1 MANHALDPR
10 LEQRIIELERLV
22 YDEKRAQS
30 RLAPLLS
37 DLANVEGLALVDGE
51 ALIYAKA
58 RGVWVARRAATVL
71 AGRATSDLNP
81 LTGSYQDVAGT
92 SLTFDTLSTYSAIQV
107 TVVFDFELTAG
118 AGAALGR
125 PLLDGATISAATA
138 VLLEAANRGTVAQ
151 VYSTL
156 IPAAGPHTLKLQAS
170 KTGGGGSGKAFNPH
184 TGWTAVLI
192 D

>member
-10 LEQRIIELERLV
+10 LEQRIVELERLL

-30 RLAPLLS
+30 RLRPILS
-37 DLANVEGLALVDGE
+37 DLANVEGLPSADGQALVYDRATGT
-51 ALIYAKA
+51 
-58 RGVWVARRAATVL
+58 WVARRAAGVIGARCSSTL
-71 AGRATSDLNP
+71 T
-81 LTGSYQDVAGT
+81 LTGSYQDIAGT
-92 SLTFDTLSTYSAIQV
+92 SLAFATISANAQLQV
-107 TVVFDFELTAG
+107 TTVFDFELTAG

-125 PLLDGATISAATA
+125 PLLDGATLGSQTA

-151 VYSTL
+151 VYTAT
-156 IPAAGPHTLKLQAS
+156 IAAAGSHTLKLQAS
-170 KTGGGGSGKAFNPH
+170 KTGGGGTGQAFTPH